1 VNRRVRIVF
10 VHQNFPG
17 QFGRLA
23 SALAEEGHEVLA
35 LSIMRDRSVPGVR
48 IVHYEPDPGPDPAA
62 FDGRFSDTVARL
74 RRAYGIARR
83 AKALS
88 EEGFHPDIVVAN
100 TGWGENLF
108 LKDVWP
114 RARHIAYFEYFY
126 AADGQDVGFDPE
138 FPLRSEEVIW
148 RLRIKNMQQLAAF
161 DVADAAV
168 APTRWQRD
176 TFPAYL
182 RSRMTVIHDGID
194 TQLVRP
200 DPTAAVRFGENGPR
214 FDRTSPVVTYVT
226 RNIEPMRGSHILFRS
241 LPGLLALDPKLRVVV
256 LGGAG
261 VSYGSGPNGGKTW
274 AEIFKAEVESRVDW
288 SRVFF
293 MGSLPH
299 AHFVRVLQVSAAHL
313 YLSYPFVLS
322 WSLIEAMSAQCRLAV
337 SDTTSIAEAVRHNDN
352 GLVFPFFEPDALV
365 ERVKRILSRPEEAV
379 ARAARARKDAVER
392 YDFRNVCLP
401 RWRTLLGVA

>member
-1 VNRRVRIVF
+1 MRIVF

-23 SALAEEGHEVLA
+23 SALAQEGHEVLA
-35 LSIMRDRSVPGVR
+35 LAITRDREVPGVR
-48 IVHYEPDPGPDPAA
+48 IVHYDPEPGPDPGA

-88 EEGFHPDIVVAN
+88 AEGFEPDVVVAN

-114 RARHIAYFEYFY
+114 RARHIAYFEYYY
-126 AADGQDVGFDPE
+126 ASEGQDIGFDPE

-182 RSRMTVIHDGID
+182 RSRITVIHDGID
-194 TQLVRP
+194 TQAVRP
-200 DPTAAVRFGENGPR
+200 DPAAAVRFGENGPR
-214 FDRTSPVVTYVT
+214 FDRASPVVTYVT
-226 RNIEPMRGSHILFRS
+226 RNIEPMRGAHIMFRS
-241 LPGLLALDPKLRVVV
+241 LPGLLALDPALRVIV

-261 VSYGSGPNGGKTW
+261 VSYGAGPNGGKTW
-274 AEIFKAEVESRVDW
+274 AEIFKAEVNDAVDW

-293 MGSLPH
+293 MGNLPH
-299 AHFVRVLQVSAAHL
+299 HHFVRVLQVSSAHL

-322 WSLIEAMSAQCRLAV
+322 WSLIEAMSAGCRLAV
-337 SDTTSIAEAVRHNDN
+337 SDTPPIAEVIRHNDN

-365 ERVKRILSRPEEAV
+365 ERVKRILTRPEEAA

-392 YDFRNVCLP
+392 YDFRTVCLP
-401 RWRTLLGVA
+401 RWRTLLGLS